1 MTVEL
6 FSSAFCGPCVSTRR
20 VLAQAARLVPAVR
33 VVDVDVAEQVDRA
46 EAAGI
51 RTTPTVVV
59 RDDAGAEVFRAEGV
73 PTLPQVLVALARAV

>member
-1 MTVEL
+1 VTVEL

-20 VLAQAARLVPAVR
+20 VLARAVQLVPAVR
-33 VVDVDVAEQVDRA
+33 LVDVDVAEQVERA
-46 EAAGI
+46 EAAGV

-73 PTLPQVLVALARAV
+73 PTLPQVLLALARAA

>member
-20 VLAQAARLVPAVR
+20 VLARAAQLVPAVR
-33 VVDVDVAEQVDRA
+33 VVDVDVAEQVERA
-46 EAAGI
+46 EAAGV

-59 RDDAGAEVFRAEGV
+59 RDHAGTEVFRAEGV
-73 PTLPQVLVALARAV
+73 PTLPQVLVALARVA